1 MVSACVGS
9 LASGA
14 RAWFAVEQG
23 HARTI
28 CIGVCVC
35 IGVLQCEPAFSEAAS
50 AGDCAPKAAAAPA
63 SSAARRPH
71 DATRS
76 VAAAGTARGCEHGVR
91 SAVALAAS
99 STAIEA
105 LRMCGMSERG

>member
-1 MVSACVGS
+1 MASACVGS

-14 RAWFAVEQG
+14 RAWFAVEPNCV
-23 HARTI
+23 RSI
-28 CIGVCVC
+28 CFCVCVCVC
-35 IGVLQCEPAFSEAAS
+35 ICILQHEPALGSAAS

-71 DATRS
+71 DATCS
-76 VAAAGTARGCEHGVR
+76 VAAAGTVRGCALGVR
-91 SAVALAAS
+91 SAVALTAS

-105 LRMCGMSERG
+105 LRIVE